1 MLPELLAWSSS
12 MEDDWGLVR
21 EDLLGSAAHVTM
33 LGKTGLVSMADA
45 MTLRAEL
52 LTMYALAEKGE
63 LRLPTGEEDV
73 HMAIESHL
81 TAALGDVGKRLHT
94 ARSRNDQVSTAL
106 RLHVRR
112 VRGELVTQASSLVL
126 DLVGRARGEVDL
138 VLPAYTHRQRAQ
150 PISGA
155 FLIAAW
161 ANGILRATKRLA
173 EVDVSECPLGSGA
186 CSGSSLPIDRVLTAN
201 LLGFPNGPTKN
212 ALDTVGDRDF
222 TLDFTFGCA
231 RILLALSRLATD
243 MIDYATSEFG
253 FVKLGDA
260 ISAGS
265 SMMPQKK
272 NPDVFELVRS
282 KASFGVGNVVQMLT
296 LVRGL
301 HAGYS
306 RDLQDDRRAT
316 LGSGPIV
323 AGALRAVALAVP
335 HVTFDR
341 DACLRAVSDGGTQA
355 TDLAEA
361 LVRAGT
367 PFRDAYRA
375 VGALVRDAATSQR
388 TLASTTLAQAQHVH
402 PAFTKESLAALDPR
416 RAVAAKESVGGT
428 GPRSVDL
435 QLAALEAEASAIHSS
450 AKGDSFANIAE
461 NIASFSL

>member
-1 MLPELLAWSSS
+1 MCI
-12 MEDDWGLVR
+12 R
-21 EDLLGSAAHVTM
+21 
-33 LGKTGLVSMADA
+33 
-45 MTLRAEL
+45 
-52 LTMYALAEKGE
+52 
-63 LRLPTGEEDV
+63 
-73 HMAIESHL
+73 
-81 TAALGDVGKRLHT
+81 
-94 ARSRNDQVSTAL
+94 
-106 RLHVRR
+106 
-112 VRGELVTQASSLVL
+112 
-126 DLVGRARGEVDL
+126 
-138 VLPAYTHRQRAQ
+138 
-150 PISGA
+150 
-155 FLIAAW
+155 
-161 ANGILRATKRLA
+161 
-173 EVDVSECPLGSGA
+173 
-186 CSGSSLPIDRVLTAN
+186 DR
-201 LLGFPNGPTKN
+201 
-212 ALDTVGDRDF
+212 
-222 TLDFTFGCA
+222 
-231 RILLALSRLATD
+231 
-243 MIDYATSEFG
+243 
-253 FVKLGDA
+253 
-260 ISAGS
+260 
-265 SMMPQKK
+265 
-272 NPDVFELVRS
+272 
-282 KASFGVGNVVQMLT
+282 
-296 LVRGL
+296 

-375 VGALVRDAATSQR
+375 VGALVRDAATSGR
-388 TLASTTLAQAQHVH
+388 TLAATTLAQAQHVH